1 MPAGKDVMK
10 LKEAA
15 LQIPEFIVSE
25 DSESKF
31 YAEYFM
37 RMIQEIENSD
47 AENLKR
53 KKNPEKPKS

>member
-1 MPAGKDVMK
+1 MK
-10 LKEAA
+10 LNEAA

-31 YAEYFM
+31 YAQYFM

-53 KKNPEKPKS
+53 KKSLVEESRKAIRKMK